1 MTPQQEARTI
11 KVAPE
16 RLAGWLD
23 GFAERHG
30 TPTVEVADDRVALRA
45 PDGAE
50 ALLPLAWGPLP
61 AGEPL
66 VTLVTE
72 FLRPRRVGALIAR
85 QKAHAVGIFDGARL
99 VTGRHHSH
107 YVQGRTKAGG
117 WSQQR
122 YARRRANQAGRSFD
136 AAAEDAAEILLPE
149 LGRLEALMVGGD
161 RTAVAAVLAHP
172 DLAGLAELR
181 LRRGSHVLAVPDPN
195 AGVLAGFAGVF
206 RRVGIELN
214 QLA

>member
-1 MTPQQEARTI
+1 MTPQPGTRLLN
-11 KVAPE
+11 VAPE
-16 RLAGWLD
+16 RLTGWLD

-30 TPTVEVADDRVALRA
+30 IPKVEVADDRVTLRA

-50 ALLPLAWGPLP
+50 AGFPLAWGPLP

-66 VTLVTE
+66 VNLVSE

-99 VTGRHHSH
+99 VTGRHGSH

-136 AAAEDAAEILLPE
+136 AAAEDAAEVLLPE

-181 LRRGSHVLAVPDPN
+181 LRHGFGVLGVPDPN
-195 AGVLAGFAGVF
+195 AGVLAGFGGAF
-206 RRVGIELN
+206 RRVAVELN